1 MVSTKKDILNP
12 ADSLHHDPQKLYEKQ
27 VHQSTQSWPRNGGK
41 SFHVLVSLHDL
52 SRASRV
58 NKEASL
64 YCTHCHRNL
73 SHFCWLLCSPPAPA
87 VAGAAAAAAQR
98 ASTHAQQQEQTSK
111 HCLPPPGSTWHIL
124 LDFKE
129 ESKELGGS
137 HCYHPMIM
145 FQPWMK
151 IPLSQF
157 FFFFCRFAL
166 TL

>member
-27 VHQSTQSWPRNGGK
+27 VHQSTQSWPRNGDK

-52 SRASRV
+52 SRASRM

-87 VAGAAAAAAQR
+87 VAGAGAAAAQR
-98 ASTHAQQQEQTSK
+98 ASTH
-111 HCLPPPGSTWHIL
+111 STLNNRNRLANTVFLLRAPHDTYSWIL
-124 LDFKE
+124 RRKA
-129 ESKELGGS
+129 KN
-137 HCYHPMIM
+137 
-145 FQPWMK
+145 
-151 IPLSQF
+151 
-157 FFFFCRFAL
+157 
-166 TL
+166 